1 MGALFY
7 CILGVRNGGKPVNPN
22 YMVLF
27 AVLGGIAIGHKSGFP
42 AGALVGG
49 LLLGLVIK
57 AIMHMGVDT
66 RIDWLSWVSQALV
79 AYVLVR
85 GSDFSSIAEIPRYL
99 PAAIAYSF
107 SLLIFTLGLAWVF
120 SRLCKMDFLTSLFA
134 TTPGGLTGI
143 AIVAVDIGADPT
155 ISILFNICRIVTIL
169 IVVPIIANIIVRY

>member
-7 CILGVRNGGKPVNPN
+7 CILGGRNGGKSVNPN

-27 AVLGGIAIGHKSGFP
+27 AVLSGSAIGHKSGFP

-49 LLLGLVIK
+49 LLVGLVIK
-57 AIMHMGVDT
+57 AVMHMGLDPK
-66 RIDWLSWVSQALV
+66 IDWLSWVSQALV

-107 SLLIFTLGLAWVF
+107 SLLIFTLGLAWIF

>member
-1 MGALFY
+1 
-7 CILGVRNGGKPVNPN
+7 
-22 YMVLF
+22 
-27 AVLGGIAIGHKSGFP
+27 
-42 AGALVGG
+42 
-49 LLLGLVIK
+49 
-57 AIMHMGVDT
+57 MHMGVDT

>member
-1 MGALFY
+1 MNL
-7 CILGVRNGGKPVNPN
+7 N
-22 YMVLF
+22 YLVFF
-27 AVLGGIAIGHKSGFP
+27 AVIGGSAIGYRSGFP

-49 LLLGLVIK
+49 LLVGLAIK
-57 AIMHMGVDT
+57 AAMHIGLDAK
-66 RIDWLSWVSQALV
+66 IEWLSWISQALV

-85 GSDFSSIAEIPRYL
+85 GSDFSSIAELPRYL

-107 SLLIFTLGLAWVF
+107 SLLAFTLGLAWVF